1 MDERDLVIYEPF
13 PQYAVKITVAWS
25 KNVREERDAPS
36 QLLIGAMDS
45 RFCVLQ
51 NLGLWM
57 EFIAE
62 QHPEP
67 NNHFLFKVDGL
78 DDPLRILSVYQR
90 VVKAAVETPSVLLMA
105 GLVGSHSTRKLA
117 ATWGRSNGCNK
128 VSNAFVAFANFHLL
142 THVCIFRMKL
152 TKEAAGRTQGI
163 SRTSTPM

>member
-45 RFCVLQ
+45 RFCVLL

-78 DDPLRILSVYQR
+78 DDPLRILSVYQH
-90 VVKAAVETPSVLLMA
+90 VVKLL
-105 GLVGSHSTRKLA
+105 LKLP
-117 ATWGRSNGCNK
+117 
-128 VSNAFVAFANFHLL
+128 
-142 THVCIFRMKL
+142 VCC
-152 TKEAAGRTQGI
+152 
-163 SRTSTPM
+163 